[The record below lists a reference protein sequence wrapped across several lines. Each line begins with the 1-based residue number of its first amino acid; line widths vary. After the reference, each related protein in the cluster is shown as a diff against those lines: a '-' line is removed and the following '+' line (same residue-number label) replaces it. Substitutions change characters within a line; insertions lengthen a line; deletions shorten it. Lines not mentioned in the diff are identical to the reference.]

1 MFERYIA
8 CPFECY
14 HPLHTPDT
22 PLPPPPGKEHSAPM
36 PDLGSIKNVLSHFKL
51 TDIQSGDLLLL
62 GLFVFLLNKKADEEL
77 LIALGLLLIL

>member
-14 HPLHTPDT
+14 QPLHTPDT
-22 PLPPPPGKEHSAPM
+22 PLPPPPGREGGASL
-36 PDLGSIKNVLSHFKL
+36 PDMGSIKSVLSHFKL